1 MQGTH
6 MQMED
11 LLARFVQI
19 TRACLGENL
28 VGVYLHGSL
37 AMGCFHPQK
46 SDVDLLVVVKDTV
59 ADTSKLAYL
68 AQLVALN
75 EQAPP
80 KGIEMSVVR
89 AEDVK
94 PFAYPTPYEF
104 HFSPAHLSLAREN
117 PQAYVERLHGTDK
130 DLAAHCTILHR
141 YGVALYGPAV
151 EEVFAPVPRADYLD
165 SIWTD
170 VENAEADIAE
180 NPLYVTLNLC
190 RVLAYAQEGLVLSKR
205 AGGEWGTQKLP
216 EPYRGM
222 AQEALS
228 CYGGA
233 AQMRVENQAAQ
244 RYAAF
249 MLAQIRRYK
258 E

>member
-1 MQGTH
+1 MQI
-6 MQMED
+6 EN

-37 AMGCFHPQK
+37 AMGCFNPQK
-46 SDVDLLVVVKDTV
+46 SDVDLIVVVKDTV
-59 ADTSKLAYL
+59 ADAAKLAYL
-68 AQLVALN
+68 AQLVALS

-89 AEDVK
+89 AQDVK

-104 HFSPAHLSLAREN
+104 HFSQAHLSLAREN
-117 PQAYVERLHGTDK
+117 PQAYVERFHGTDP

-141 YGVALYGPAV
+141 YGVALCGPAV
-151 EEVFAPVPRADYLD
+151 EAVFAPVPRADYLD
-165 SIWTD
+165 SIWSD
-170 VENAEADIAE
+170 VKSAAADITE

-190 RVLAYAQEGLVLSKR
+190 RVLAYAREGLVLSKQG
-205 AGGEWGTQKLP
+205 GGEWGAQKLP
-216 EPYRGM
+216 EPYRRM

-233 AQMRVENQAAQ
+233 AQMRVDDQAAR
-244 RYAAF
+244 RYAAY
-249 MLAQIRRYK
+249 MLEQIRK
-258 E
+258 WWE